1 MVTRFAGH
9 NQIGQRFEITPQI
22 KKDGVVEDLNL
33 DGHTS
38 LSILIKQPDGTILER
53 NAGVKGELL
62 TEILVGQRVDD
73 PSLTVDKSNL
83 NDGNDGSIAS
93 GGDQTVNIDLI
104 NWIGSYPAT
113 GEVELP
119 PNSTTTFYQDRDSR
133 FVTGQVLIGF
143 REDAEGPIEVTQ
155 YEYFTFNSSIYGDA
169 STAIRTSVS
178 AGTNYFTHPQH
189 DRFHLDRITIENKG
203 PDTLKLFHIS
213 GTISSSQYW
222 TEALISTPAVIRPFT
237 SLFIKKNETLIL
249 KDLVTRHISIEQ
261 NLYFYVRGAAFPF
274 IQVDYYL
281 NSTYQ
286 TSEILSGLD
295 EPLVSTGDKTF
306 DELHI
311 TVLETTNG
319 GGIELGGISEYFQ
332 STQQAYSIQSWD
344 EAFLTS
350 VAEYPFDENLNTE
363 IQLAA
368 GEWYFE
374 SVGDKEV
381 KRLAVTR
388 PIGTTDNPN
397 VEISTFIDGFKV
409 IIGDVT
415 PQITNGIPTYINIT
429 DEPRPF
435 ETLTLSSTESFQ
447 LHELEVEGQ
456 TESFANDST
465 IFYTDPQGLLT
476 QKGLYEY
483 KVKVVYDNGNTIISY
498 NSGAF
503 FVK

>member
-22 KKDGVVEDLNL
+22 KKDGIVEDLNL

-38 LSILIKQPDGTILER
+38 LSVLIKQPDGTILER

-62 TEILVGQRVDD
+62 TEILVGRRIDD
-73 PSLTVDKSNL
+73 PSLTVATSNL
-83 NDGNDGSIAS
+83 NDGNDGGGVSESVDTTISVSPLNTNNKTTSIEIEP
-93 GGDQTVNIDLI
+93 GYTL
-104 NWIGSYPAT
+104 
-113 GEVELP
+113 
-119 PNSTTTFYQDRDSR
+119 F
-133 FVTGQVLIGF
+133 F
-143 REDAEGPIEVTQ
+143 R
-155 YEYFTFNSSIYGDA
+155 A
-169 STAIRTSVS
+169 STGNSEI
-178 AGTNYFTHPQH
+178 G
-189 DRFHLDRITIENKG
+189 RIG
-203 PDTLKLFHIS
+203 L
-213 GTISSSQYW
+213 
-222 TEALISTPAVIRPFT
+222 EALAEPWEGDIILTGTTKNDEFIELTQHVILEEPYHFVYLDFSSLFPLPRLDFTKEIGIRNNGLTSLNITRLYSPTFLSSWSEGFLRSPNLAKPFT
-237 SLFIKKNETLIL
+237 YLYIQKNETLIL
-249 KDLVTRHISIEQ
+249 KDLVTRNISIEQ

-274 IQVDYYL
+274 ILVEYYL
-281 NSTYQ
+281 NDTQQ
-286 TSEILSGLD
+286 TFDILSGLD
-295 EPLVSTGDKTF
+295 FPLVGPGDRTF

-332 STQQAYSIQSWD
+332 STEQAYSIQSWD

-381 KRLAVTR
+381 KRIAVTR
-388 PIGTTDNPN
+388 AVGTINNPD

-409 IIGDVT
+409 IIGNVT
-415 PQITNGIPTYINIT
+415 PQLTNGIPTYIDIT

-435 ETLTLSSTESFQ
+435 ESLTLTSTESFQ